1 MSADVSQKRRTA
13 AIYHA
18 LESAEETASSDLL
31 RLRQCS
37 HDKGWQ
43 LAGEYIDYR
52 GGSGIDSFEYDR
64 LIGDAHRRRFDVL
77 LFHSLEVLCRGGCRD
92 AVADLSLLL
101 RLGVAV
107 KSLEQPE
114 LDTTGE
120 HGQIVA
126 SLVNLLARQ
135 ERQHLSRRI
144 RKGMSQAR
152 RGGKKVGRPHLPD
165 ELQREI
171 ARQRRAGKS
180 LAAIAHDL
188 EVAPSTALK
197 YSRPAIDVLLR
208 RK

>member
-1 MSADVSQKRRTA
+1 MSTQISRTRRVA
-13 AIYHA
+13 VIYHA
-18 LESAEETASSDLL
+18 LESAEEAACLDLL

-37 HDKGWQ
+37 QDEGWQ
-43 LAGEYIDYR
+43 FAGEYIDYF
-52 GGSGIDSFEYDR
+52 GGSGIESFEYER
-64 LIGDAHRRRFDVL
+64 MIGDAHRRRFDVL

-101 RLGVAV
+101 KLGVAV

-120 HGQIVA
+120 HGSIVA

-152 RGGKKVGRPHLPD
+152 RRGKRVGRPHLPE

-180 LAAIAHDL
+180 LAAIARDL
-188 EVAPSTALK
+188 GVAPSTALK